1 MRSDPCSFPSIAGM
15 HLLLFV
21 VSVLVLF
28 QVETTKGSGLR
39 GDDDVPPSLR
49 GKEYTTGRMT
59 DRRRI
64 SSFGRNTTVF
74 REYGRYKR
82 PAAPPAGQMTC
93 AVCAIPHWC

>member
-1 MRSDPCSFPSIAGM
+1 M

-28 QVETTKGSGLR
+28 QVETAKGSGLR
-39 GDDDVPPSLR
+39 DNDDMPPNLR
-49 GKEYTTGRMT
+49 GKGYMTARMT
-59 DRRRI
+59 DRRL
-64 SSFGRNTTVF
+64 SSLGRNITVF

-93 AVCAIPHWC
+93 AVCAIPH